1 MCRPVVSVDEAPLD
15 VIQVM
20 KQAWSEEP
28 EKRLNFEE
36 IFKQVK
42 KLKTGSD
49 TGLLLLVLYVALY
62 KSSRLEMIFLFP
74 TFFNLQFKNI
84 TKGKKTNIID
94 SMLRML
100 EQYSSNLE
108 DLIRERTEELEVERQ
123 KTDKLVAQ
131 MLPK

>member
-1 MCRPVVSVDEAPLD
+1 MRRSSNKWDNF
-15 VIQVM
+15 QT
-20 KQAWSEEP
+20 S
-28 EKRLNFEE
+28 LNF
-36 IFKQVK
+36 
-42 KLKTGSD
+42 L
-49 TGLLLLVLYVALY
+49 TGL
-62 KSSRLEMIFLFP
+62 SWQRGFLSV
-74 TFFNLQFKNI
+74 TLQFKSI

-123 KTDKLVAQ
+123 KTDKLVAA